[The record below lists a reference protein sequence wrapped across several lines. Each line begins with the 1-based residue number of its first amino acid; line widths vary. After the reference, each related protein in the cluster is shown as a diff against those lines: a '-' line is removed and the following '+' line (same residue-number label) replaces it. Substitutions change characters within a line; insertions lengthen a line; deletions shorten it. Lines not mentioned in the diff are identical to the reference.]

1 MLDLKNKNV
10 IIFII
15 ALIIVFFSGFFIG
28 KVTSKGGVNSNNE
41 EVMFLDEEAE
51 NIKVYITGEINNS
64 GVYELKKGSRVIDLI
79 KLAGNLTE
87 DGDLN
92 AINPARTLKDGE
104 SITIPK
110 KISTD
115 SILDIDT
122 TSSKPNT
129 SQSVKSG
136 KTKEGLININR
147 ASKSELMELPG
158 IGEVKS
164 QAIIDY
170 REENGSFVSI
180 EDIKEVSGI
189 GDKTFEKIKDKIT
202 VD

>member
-1 MLDLKNKNV
+1 MLDLKNKKV
-10 IIFII
+10 IISII
-15 ALIIVFFSGFFIG
+15 ALLIVFCSGFFIG
-28 KVTSKGGVNSNNE
+28 KAKSKGGMSSNNE
-41 EVMFLDEEAE
+41 EVMFLDEEVE

-79 KLAGNLTE
+79 KLAGDLTK

-110 KISTD
+110 KVLVNSLTEED
-115 SILDIDT
+115 A
-122 TSSKPNT
+122 TSNDLST
-129 SQSVKSG
+129 SQSG
-136 KTKEGLININR
+136 KTKEGLININK
-147 ASKSELMELPG
+147 ATKEELMELYG
-158 IGEVKS
+158 IGEVKA

-180 EDIKEVSGI
+180 EDIKEVPGI

>member
-15 ALIIVFFSGFFIG
+15 ALLIVFFSGFFIG
-28 KVTSKGGVNSNNE
+28 KATNKGGVSSKNE
-41 EVMFLDEEAE
+41 EILFLDEEVE

-79 KLAGNLTE
+79 KLAGDLTK

-92 AINPARTLKDGE
+92 AINPARTLRDGE

-110 KISTD
+110 KVLVNSLTEED
-115 SILDIDT
+115 APSNNL
-122 TSSKPNT
+122 ST
-129 SQSVKSG
+129 SQSG

>member
-1 MLDLKNKNV
+1 MLDLKNKKV

-15 ALIIVFFSGFFIG
+15 ALLIVFFSGFFIG
-28 KVTSKGGVNSNNE
+28 KATSKVGVSSKNE
-41 EVMFLDEEAE
+41 EVMFLDEEVE

-79 KLAGNLTE
+79 KLAGDLTK

-92 AINPARTLKDGE
+92 AINPARTLRDGE

-110 KISTD
+110 KVLVNSLTEED
-115 SILDIDT
+115 APSNNL
-122 TSSKPNT
+122 ST
-129 SQSVKSG
+129 SQSG

>member
-1 MLDLKNKNV
+1 MLDVKDKNV

-15 ALIIVFFSGFFIG
+15 ALIVVFISGFFIG
-28 KVTSKGGVNSNNE
+28 KATNKGGVSSNNE
-41 EVMFLDEEAE
+41 EIMFLDEEVE

-79 KLAGNLTE
+79 KLAGDLTE

-110 KISTD
+110 KFLVNSSAYEDAPSNNIST
-115 SILDIDT
+115 
-122 TSSKPNT
+122 
-129 SQSVKSG
+129 SQSG
-136 KTKEGLININR
+136 KTKEGLININK
-147 ASKSELMELPG
+147 ASKAELMELYG
-158 IGEVKS
+158 IGDVKA

-180 EDIKEVSGI
+180 EDIKEVPGI

>member
-1 MLDLKNKNV
+1 MLDLKNKKV

-15 ALIIVFFSGFFIG
+15 ALLIVFFSGFFIG
-28 KVTSKGGVNSNNE
+28 KATSKVGVSSKNE
-41 EVMFLDEEAE
+41 EVMFLDEEVE

-79 KLAGNLTE
+79 KLAGDLTK

-92 AINPARTLKDGE
+92 AINPARTLRDGE

-110 KISTD
+110 KVLVNSLTEED
-115 SILDIDT
+115 APSNNL
-122 TSSKPNT
+122 ST
-129 SQSVKSG
+129 SQSG
-136 KTKEGLININR
+136 KTKEGLININK
-147 ASKSELMELPG
+147 ASKAELMELYG
-158 IGEVKS
+158 IGDVKA

-180 EDIKEVSGI
+180 EDIKEVPGI

>member
-1 MLDLKNKNV
+1 MLDVKDKNV

-15 ALIIVFFSGFFIG
+15 ALIVVFISGFFIG
-28 KVTSKGGVNSNNE
+28 KATNKGGVSSNNE
-41 EVMFLDEEAE
+41 EIMFLDEEVE

-79 KLAGNLTE
+79 KLAGDLTE

-110 KISTD
+110 KFLVNSPAYEDAPSNNIST
-115 SILDIDT
+115 
-122 TSSKPNT
+122 
-129 SQSVKSG
+129 SQSG
-136 KTKEGLININR
+136 KTKEGLININK
-147 ASKSELMELPG
+147 ASKAELMELYG
-158 IGEVKS
+158 IGDVKA

-189 GDKTFEKIKDKIT
+189 GAKTFEKIKDKIT

>member
-1 MLDLKNKNV
+1 MLDVKDKNV

-15 ALIIVFFSGFFIG
+15 ALIVVFISGFFIG
-28 KVTSKGGVNSNNE
+28 KATNKGGVSSNNE
-41 EVMFLDEEAE
+41 EIMFLDEEVE

-79 KLAGNLTE
+79 KLAGDLTE

-110 KISTD
+110 KILVNSPAYED
-115 SILDIDT
+115 APSNNI
-122 TSSKPNT
+122 ST
-129 SQSVKSG
+129 SQSG
-136 KTKEGLININR
+136 KTKEGLININK
-147 ASKSELMELPG
+147 ASKAELMELYG
-158 IGEVKS
+158 IGDVKA

-180 EDIKEVSGI
+180 EDIKEVPGI

>member
-1 MLDLKNKNV
+1 MLDVKDKNV

-15 ALIIVFFSGFFIG
+15 ALMVVFISGFFIG
-28 KVTSKGGVNSNNE
+28 KATNKGGVSSNNE
-41 EVMFLDEEAE
+41 EIMFLDEEVE

-79 KLAGNLTE
+79 KLAGDLTE

-110 KISTD
+110 KILVNSPAEED
-115 SILDIDT
+115 SPSNNI
-122 TSSKPNT
+122 ST
-129 SQSVKSG
+129 SQSG
-136 KTKEGLININR
+136 KTKEGLININK
-147 ASKSELMELPG
+147 ASKAELMELYG
-158 IGEVKS
+158 IGDVKA